1 MAELY
6 DFQKQAVSQLLSGK
20 HIIISGTG
28 TGKTA
33 MGANWLA
40 MKATL
45 TGKKKVLIVTTASKA
60 RTSDWQDE
68 IRLWHPSLLNSL
80 SSLSVLSW
88 HKLRAWAD
96 TNWGSLGEYIV
107 IFDECLPA
115 DTLVKTDSGEKEIA
129 DISVG
134 DRVLSYNH
142 NTKQVEYKNVTRT
155 IKKQAPNV
163 MYRLLLADGTAII
176 STGNHPHWTQDGY
189 KSAEDIKKGD
199 TLYEMW
205 DVWKNNRRNDTDKI
219 SQGQAESREKDILL
233 KRMWEKS
240 DEREREEGD
249 GKRRTK
255 REIEAKSNRKDDYQ
269 QSSAGKRGD
278 SQSTGNKK
286 RTWMATNMDK
296 KSRAKGWQREIFR
309 ATKNLMGKA
318 KQSEQRLGDGAT
330 CDAREMDKGLPDKLQ
345 ARHRERILQDRD
357 RVRRRQSQLSKDK
370 SERQEE
376 REEIRGV
383 RVESVE
389 VLKLRDI
396 KRLGLY
402 RDTDNVYCIDVEDNH
417 NFFANGILTHNC
429 QKASAGVSSGMG
441 KAFLKITKHT
451 EDWAGFTATPG
462 DTWLKFYPYLVAT
475 GLEWNKTSFM
485 NKYAS
490 VQTYKGYPE
499 IVGWRHESEL
509 REKWATISYAPD
521 TSKVMAELP
530 AETHKVV
537 EFKKPSTYNKTLR
550 TRENAD
556 GEFLDTA
563 GALCAE
569 LRRLCFTKEKREW
582 VKEFVE
588 GLGDRAVMFYNFIKT
603 GDELEQIITKTLPK
617 GARVWRID
625 GKHHEIPTTETIGD
639 YDVVLCQ
646 WQSGSE
652 ALNLQMIHY
661 WVSVEACYSY
671 STSIQARGRI
681 KRIGQKHNM
690 FYYYLKTPSTIED
703 AIYDTLKNKGEFSER
718 NWCLENNLI
727 EEE

>member
-6 DFQKQAVSQLLSGK
+6 DFQKQAVSQLLNGK

-68 IRLWHPSLLNSL
+68 VRLWHPSLLNSL

-96 TNWGSLGEYIV
+96 ANWDSLGEYIV
-107 IFDECLPA
+107 IFDE
-115 DTLVKTDSGEKEIA
+115 I
-129 DISVG
+129 
-134 DRVLSYNH
+134 
-142 NTKQVEYKNVTRT
+142 
-155 IKKQAPNV
+155 
-163 MYRLLLADGTAII
+163 
-176 STGNHPHWTQDGY
+176 
-189 KSAEDIKKGD
+189 
-199 TLYEMW
+199 
-205 DVWKNNRRNDTDKI
+205 
-219 SQGQAESREKDILL
+219 
-233 KRMWEKS
+233 
-240 DEREREEGD
+240 
-249 GKRRTK
+249 
-255 REIEAKSNRKDDYQ
+255 
-269 QSSAGKRGD
+269 
-278 SQSTGNKK
+278 
-286 RTWMATNMDK
+286 
-296 KSRAKGWQREIFR
+296 
-309 ATKNLMGKA
+309 
-318 KQSEQRLGDGAT
+318 
-330 CDAREMDKGLPDKLQ
+330 
-345 ARHRERILQDRD
+345 
-357 RVRRRQSQLSKDK
+357 
-370 SERQEE
+370 
-376 REEIRGV
+376 
-383 RVESVE
+383 
-389 VLKLRDI
+389 
-396 KRLGLY
+396 
-402 RDTDNVYCIDVEDNH
+402 
-417 NFFANGILTHNC
+417 

-537 EFKKPSTYNKTLR
+537 EFKKPPVYRKILKTR
-550 TRENAD
+550 YTED
-556 GEFLDTA
+556 GEFLETA

-582 VKEFVE
+582 AKEFVE

-603 GDELEQIITKTLPK
+603 GDELEQIITKALPK

-625 GKHHEIPTTETIGD
+625 GKHHEIPTAETIGD

-681 KRIGQKHNM
+681 KRIGQRHNM
-690 FYYYLKTPSTIED
+690 FYYYLKTPGTIED